1 MVGNHKERFLAQAQ
15 AFGFHRSGHHLK
27 GFTCAYFVCQQ
38 GISSIQPMA
47 AHAVEGPDSV
57 EDNAAPQAEPAPVE
71 GKTAEGEVEGEE
83 EKQEEIRNEE
93 HKDAVDTI
101 GGDDITVDYDHSKD
115 TVTDNED
122 GSATTDSTG
131 TVNRDTSEEKG
142 KTGDSSTDNVQ
153 GSTDDGATTPD
164 DKDAQDK
171 DDKKKIGTA
180 NKSETVS
187 SKTELVP
194 GETTTNPDGS
204 TTTTDATLDT
214 TVTGT
219 GNASAKTDETFT
231 EDVKDSLDDELGGE
245 SEKLNWKTEPD
256 TEIGG
261 YTVTGAVEKD
271 GNKTFT
277 LTKKDEEPLTGPMT
291 GEDIAKLIEA
301 DYKDNGDGTYT
312 LTKEYV
318 DSKGQ
323 THTTTI
329 TVDSSTATKTTKTTL
344 TIKMA
349 SQEHPDE
356 KEEFKEDYQYPSENI
371 TVKDDAGNDHT
382 FNLKDIVEKAGA
394 DKDGTFT
401 YNDTDN
407 NLTYTIIRREDSE
420 KYNALNNE
428 ELKDLLNENAGS
440 VKYTVKDGKLYYITG
455 SGEECLVKD
464 EDNQLLRWSLS
475 FDITI
480 TDHHGKE
487 SDTKVDGYENEKDA
501 QADAAQKAKDEA
513 LKKALAAAISKETGN
528 TFNADDINLANAKD
542 GKFQWTDPSTNKT
555 YTFDYNV
562 DDNTVSSF
570 VATEKDGASSA
581 KKNTEEAT
589 AEVTGSTVIWT
600 KTGLTHVDDSI
611 KTAFGEGFDFKQA
624 PTGATNFDYYTEG
637 TYKGMLKS
645 YIGADGKR
653 YTFTYEAGTAPAAP
667 DGSTISNAEF
677 TKVNW
682 TIEDKTKPVEKEEN
696 VSQDPIPIINKGYTK
711 TAGDDGKYTIK
722 VGEKEYTGLT
732 DNGDGTYS
740 VLNKD
745 GSTTVIS
752 ITPETSLSKDDVKQ
766 ELEGKGYTDITFN
779 EDGTVSYTKDGVKY
793 RGTYDSTVE
802 TVSVKVIERSTSLSA
817 NASSKEEAKKELR
830 KMIEAEIAK
839 LQPDESLLFDGQYTF
854 TTGTTTEYIES
865 IVEKIVGKVN
875 YEAMDKADLKKL
887 LENQKKEADEAGKSY
902 DGKVYTWYRGSD
914 GKYYRADQVEDT
926 KTDWWG
932 THIQVNGKWIDVW
945 DTYESKNKI
954 GHLDLA
960 TDSNLTLKD
969 GTETDAVLMRDN
981 MKFLWNQDAEKL
993 LDGEGTEAKFMNQ
1006 ISYDNE
1012 DNKTGKGHY
1021 EYPRASWGNNNWI
1034 APNSDQYPTES
1045 AYYKL
1050 TGTVAYDSLKQSD
1063 GTTCKFR
1070 SEDEAQWYLDRYM
1083 SNLSTEEKKGLNPQ
1097 IVTMYTDQN
1106 YTEQGKIYKVY
1117 LRTSDLTTYGYM
1129 SKDSNTCV
1137 NSSYGTD
1144 RGRVRWAGGFDLR
1157 IDDLTQI
1164 DEKTITAHGRNVYTC
1179 TGTLSKI
1186 TSKLEEFSKELNLIP
1201 THKTTTSY
1209 EYQVTGGDNGQ
1220 FGSYDQTYTQ
1230 NKTYETAVKGTDS
1243 SSYVTYKT
1251 WQDTT
1256 ATWKDVLNKITGFF
1270 KFNYTSTDDAK
1281 VTEATKKTDVH
1292 TESSVGYH
1300 YSYVES
1306 SEPIIVP
1313 PVTPP
1318 VDPDTPDGPVEDE
1331 TPDEVVTPETPE
1343 LPAVQDAAPD
1353 EVVLPAEPEL
1363 PAVQDATALPQTG
1376 VNWMAALGMAF
1387 SGMLLTIAGAFAS
1400 LKSKPPAEPV
1410 A

>member
-1 MVGNHKERFLAQAQ
+1 MTNKKLKLAAMSV
-15 AFGFHRSGHHLK
+15 AL
-27 GFTCAYFVCQQ
+27 TACVAA
-38 GISSIQPMA
+38 QPMA

-83 EKQEEIRNEE
+83 EKQEEVRNEKAE
-93 HKDAVDTI
+93 DAVDTI
-101 GGDDITVDYDHSKD
+101 GGDDITVDFDHSKD

-589 AEVTGSTVIWT
+589 AKVTGSTVIWT

-1050 TGTVAYDSLKQSD
+1050 TDTVAYDSLKQSD

-1313 PVTPP
+1313 PITPP

-1343 LPAVQDAAPD
+1343 LPPVQDATPDDAAP
-1353 EVVLPAEPEL
+1353 ETPVLPSDAVL
-1363 PAVQDATALPQTG
+1363 PAVQDALPQTG

-1387 SGMLLTIAGAFAS
+1387 SGMLLMVVGAFTS
-1400 LKSKPPAEPV
+1400 LKYKEKH
-1410 A
+1410 

>member
-1 MVGNHKERFLAQAQ
+1 MTNKKLKLAAMSV
-15 AFGFHRSGHHLK
+15 AL
-27 GFTCAYFVCQQ
+27 TACVAA
-38 GISSIQPMA
+38 QPMA

-57 EDNAAPQAEPAPVE
+57 EDNAAPQAEPVAESPTPAPVAEE
-71 GKTAEGEVEGEE
+71 G
-83 EKQEEIRNEE
+83 EKQEEVRNE
-93 HKDAVDTI
+93 KADDAVDTI

-142 KTGDSSTDNVQ
+142 ETGDPSTDNVQ
-153 GSTDDGATTPD
+153 GSTDDGATAPD

-171 DDKKKIGTA
+171 DDKKEIGTA

-219 GNASAKTDETFT
+219 GNASAKTDESFT

-914 GKYYRADQVEDT
+914 RKYYRADQVEDT

-932 THIQVNGKWIDVW
+932 TQIQVNGKWIDVW
-945 DTYESKNKI
+945 GTYESKNKI

-981 MKFLWNQDAEKL
+981 MKFLWNQDAGEL

-1400 LKSKPPAEPV
+1400 LKYKEKH
-1410 A
+1410 

>member
-1 MVGNHKERFLAQAQ
+1 MTNKKLKLAAMSV
-15 AFGFHRSGHHLK
+15 AL
-27 GFTCAYFVCQQ
+27 TACVAA
-38 GISSIQPMA
+38 QPMA

-356 KEEFKEDYQYPSENI
+356 KEEFKEDYQYSSENI
-371 TVKDDAGNDHT
+371 TVKDNTGKDHT

-407 NLTYTIIRREDSE
+407 NLTYTIIRKEGSE

-487 SDTKVDGYENEKDA
+487 SDTKVDGGKTEDQAK
-501 QADAAQKAKDEA
+501 ADAAQKAKDEA

-589 AEVTGSTVIWT
+589 AKVTGSTVIWT

-667 DGSTISNAEF
+667 DGSTIDNANF
-677 TKVNW
+677 TKVSW

-802 TVSVKVIERSTSLSA
+802 TVSVKVIERSTSISA

-887 LENQKKEADEAGKSY
+887 LENQKKEADDAGKSY

-926 KTDWWG
+926 KIDWWG

-981 MKFLWNQDAEKL
+981 MKFLWNQDAEEL
-993 LDGEGTEAKFMNQ
+993 LDDKGTEAKFMHQ
-1006 ISYDNE
+1006 ISHDNE
-1012 DNKTGKGHY
+1012 NNKTGKGHY
-1021 EYPRASWGNNNWI
+1021 EYPRASWGNGSWI

-1144 RGRVRWAGGFDLR
+1144 RGQVRWAGGFDLR

-1343 LPAVQDAAPD
+1343 LPPVQDATPD

-1400 LKSKPPAEPV
+1400 LKYKEKH
-1410 A
+1410 

>member
-1 MVGNHKERFLAQAQ
+1 MTNKKLKLAAMSV
-15 AFGFHRSGHHLK
+15 AL
-27 GFTCAYFVCQQ
+27 TACVAA
-38 GISSIQPMA
+38 QPMA
-47 AHAVEGPDSV
+47 AHAVEGPDPA

-71 GKTAEGEVEGEE
+71 GKTAEGEVEGKEG
-83 EKQEEIRNEE
+83 KQEEIRNEK

-122 GSATTDSTG
+122 GSVTTDSTG
-131 TVNRDTSEEKG
+131 PVNRDTSEEKG
-142 KTGDSSTDNVQ
+142 KTGDPSTDNVQ

-171 DDKKKIGTA
+171 DDKKEIGTA

-219 GNASAKTDETFT
+219 GNASAKTDEPFT

-245 SEKLNWKTEPD
+245 SEKLNWKTKPD

-401 YNDTDN
+401 YNGTDN

-487 SDTKVDGYENEKDA
+487 SDTKVDGGKTEDQAK
-501 QADAAQKAKDEA
+501 ADAAQKAKDKA
-513 LKKALAAAISKETGN
+513 LKKALAAAIKQETGVEVSIDN
-528 TFNADDINLANAKD
+528 INLNDAKN
-542 GKFQWTDPSTNKT
+542 GKFQWTNPSTNKT

-589 AEVTGSTVIWT
+589 AKVTGSTVIWT

-653 YTFTYEAGTAPAAP
+653 YTFNYEAGTAPAAP
-667 DGSTISNAEF
+667 DGSTIDNANF
-677 TKVNW
+677 TKVSW

-752 ITPETSLSKDDVKQ
+752 ITPEASLSKDDVKQ

-932 THIQVNGKWIDVW
+932 THIQVNGKWIDVR

-993 LDGEGTEAKFMNQ
+993 LDGKGTEAKFMDQ

-1097 IVTMYTDQN
+1097 IITMYTDQN
-1106 YTEQGKIYKVY
+1106 YTERGKIYKVY

-1144 RGRVRWAGGFDLR
+1144 GGLVRWAGGFDLR

-1179 TGTLSKI
+1179 TGTISKI
-1186 TSKLEEFSKELNLIP
+1186 TSELEKRSKDLKLIP
-1201 THKTTTSY
+1201 TYKTTTSY
-1209 EYQVTGGDNGQ
+1209 EYETTGGDNGQ
-1220 FGSYDQTYTQ
+1220 FGSYDQTTT
-1230 NKTYETAVKGTDS
+1230 KEHKYENAVKETGS
-1243 SSYVTYKT
+1243 SSYITYKT

-1343 LPAVQDAAPD
+1343 LPPVQDATPDDAAP
-1353 EVVLPAEPEL
+1353 ETPVLPSDAVL
-1363 PAVQDATALPQTG
+1363 PAVQDALPQTG

-1387 SGMLLTIAGAFAS
+1387 SGMLLMVVGAFTS
-1400 LKSKPPAEPV
+1400 LKYKEKH
-1410 A
+1410 

>member
-1 MVGNHKERFLAQAQ
+1 MTNKKLKLAAMSV
-15 AFGFHRSGHHLK
+15 AL
-27 GFTCAYFVCQQ
+27 TACVAA
-38 GISSIQPMA
+38 QPMA

-407 NLTYTIIRREDSE
+407 NLTYTIIRKEDSE

-464 EDNQLLRWSLS
+464 EDNELLRWSLS

-487 SDTKVDGYENEKDA
+487 SDTKVDGGKTEDQAK
-501 QADAAQKAKDEA
+501 ADAAQKAKDEA
-513 LKKALAAAISKETGN
+513 LKKALAAAIKQETGVEVSIDN
-528 TFNADDINLANAKD
+528 INLKDAKN
-542 GKFQWTDPSTNKT
+542 GKFQWTDPSTTKT

-562 DDNTVSSF
+562 DDNTVSSS
-570 VATEKDGASSA
+570 TDTSKDGASSA

-624 PTGATNFDYYTEG
+624 PTGATNPEYYTEG
-637 TYKGMLKS
+637 AYKGMLKS
-645 YIGADGKR
+645 YIGADGRR
-653 YTFTYEAGTAPAAP
+653 YTFNYEAGTAPTAP
-667 DGSTISNAEF
+667 DGSTIDNANF

-711 TAGDDGKYTIK
+711 AAEDNGKYTIK

-752 ITPETSLSKDDVKQ
+752 ITPEASLSKDDVKQ

-932 THIQVNGKWIDVW
+932 THIQVNGKWIDVR

-993 LDGEGTEAKFMNQ
+993 LDGKGTEAKFMDQ

-1343 LPAVQDAAPD
+1343 LPPVQDATPDDAAP
-1353 EVVLPAEPEL
+1353 ETPVLPSDAVL
-1363 PAVQDATALPQTG
+1363 PAVQDALPQTG

-1387 SGMLLTIAGAFAS
+1387 SGMLLMVVGAFTS
-1400 LKSKPPAEPV
+1400 LKYKEKH
-1410 A
+1410 

>member
-1 MVGNHKERFLAQAQ
+1 MTNKKLKLAAMSV
-15 AFGFHRSGHHLK
+15 AL
-27 GFTCAYFVCQQ
+27 TACVAA
-38 GISSIQPMA
+38 QPMA

-83 EKQEEIRNEE
+83 EKQEEVRNEKAE
-93 HKDAVDTI
+93 DAVDTI

-464 EDNQLLRWSLS
+464 EDNELLRWSLS

-487 SDTKVDGYENEKDA
+487 SDTKVDGGKTEDQAK
-501 QADAAQKAKDEA
+501 ADAAQKAKDEA

-624 PTGATNFDYYTEG
+624 PTGATNPEYYTEG

-653 YTFTYEAGTAPAAP
+653 YTFNYEAGTAPTAP
-667 DGSTISNAEF
+667 DGSTIDNANF

-1343 LPAVQDAAPD
+1343 LPPVQDATPDDAAP
-1353 EVVLPAEPEL
+1353 ETPVLPSDVVL
-1363 PAVQDATALPQTG
+1363 PAVQDALPQTG

-1400 LKSKPPAEPV
+1400 LKYKEKH
-1410 A
+1410 

>member
-1 MVGNHKERFLAQAQ
+1 MTNKKLKLAAMSV
-15 AFGFHRSGHHLK
+15 AL
-27 GFTCAYFVCQQ
+27 TACVAA
-38 GISSIQPMA
+38 QPMA

-57 EDNAAPQAEPAPVE
+57 EDNAAPQAEPVAESPTPAPVAEE
-71 GKTAEGEVEGEE
+71 G
-83 EKQEEIRNEE
+83 EKQEEVRNE
-93 HKDAVDTI
+93 KADDAVDTI

-142 KTGDSSTDNVQ
+142 ETGDPSTDNVQ
-153 GSTDDGATTPD
+153 GSTDDGATAPD

-171 DDKKKIGTA
+171 DDKKEIGTA

-219 GNASAKTDETFT
+219 GNASAKTDESFT

-887 LENQKKEADEAGKSY
+887 LENQKKEADDAGKSY

-926 KTDWWG
+926 KIDWWG
-932 THIQVNGKWIDVW
+932 TYIQVNGKWIDVW

-981 MKFLWNQDAEKL
+981 MKFLWNQDAEEL
-993 LDGEGTEAKFMNQ
+993 LDDKGTEAKFMHQ
-1006 ISYDNE
+1006 ISHDNE
-1012 DNKTGKGHY
+1012 NNKTGKGHY
-1021 EYPRASWGNNNWI
+1021 EYPRASWGNGSWI

-1050 TGTVAYDSLKQSD
+1050 TGTVAYDSLKLPD
-1063 GTTCKFR
+1063 GTTYFR
-1070 SEDEAQWYLDRYM
+1070 SEYEAQWYLDRYM
-1083 SNLSTEEKKGLNPQ
+1083 SNLSEEKKKGLNPQ
-1097 IVTMYTDQN
+1097 IITMYTDQN
-1106 YTEQGKIYKVY
+1106 YTERGKIYKVY

-1144 RGRVRWAGGFDLR
+1144 GGLVRWAGGFDLR

-1179 TGTLSKI
+1179 TGTISKI
-1186 TSKLEEFSKELNLIP
+1186 TSELEKCSKDLKLIP
-1201 THKTTTSY
+1201 TYKTTTSY
-1209 EYQVTGGDNGQ
+1209 EYETTGGDNGQ

-1230 NKTYETAVKGTDS
+1230 NKTYETAVKRTGS

-1270 KFNYTSTDDAK
+1270 KFNYTSTDDAE

-1292 TESSVGYH
+1292 TESSVVYH

-1343 LPAVQDAAPD
+1343 LPPVQDATPDDAAP
-1353 EVVLPAEPEL
+1353 ETPVLPSDAVL
-1363 PAVQDATALPQTG
+1363 PAVQDALPQTG

-1387 SGMLLTIAGAFAS
+1387 SGMLLTIAGAFTS
-1400 LKSKPPAEPV
+1400 LKYKEKH
-1410 A
+1410 

>member
-1 MVGNHKERFLAQAQ
+1 MTNKKLKLAAMSV
-15 AFGFHRSGHHLK
+15 AL
-27 GFTCAYFVCQQ
+27 TACVAA
-38 GISSIQPMA
+38 QPMA

-219 GNASAKTDETFT
+219 GNASAKTDEPFT

-356 KEEFKEDYQYPSENI
+356 KEEFKEDYQYSSENI

-487 SDTKVDGYENEKDA
+487 SDTKVDSGKTEDQAK
-501 QADAAQKAKDEA
+501 ADAAQKAKDEA

-981 MKFLWNQDAEKL
+981 MKFLWNQDAEEL

-1343 LPAVQDAAPD
+1343 LPPVQDATPDDAAP
-1353 EVVLPAEPEL
+1353 ETPVLPSDAVL
-1363 PAVQDATALPQTG
+1363 PAVQDALPQTG

-1387 SGMLLTIAGAFAS
+1387 SGMLLMVVGAFTS
-1400 LKSKPPAEPV
+1400 LKYKEKH
-1410 A
+1410 

>member
-1 MVGNHKERFLAQAQ
+1 MTNKKLKLAAMSV
-15 AFGFHRSGHHLK
+15 AL
-27 GFTCAYFVCQQ
+27 TACVAA
-38 GISSIQPMA
+38 QPMA

-122 GSATTDSTG
+122 GSVTTDSTG
-131 TVNRDTSEEKG
+131 PVNRDTSEEKG
-142 KTGDSSTDNVQ
+142 KTGDPSTDNVQ

-171 DDKKKIGTA
+171 DDKKEIGTA

-993 LDGEGTEAKFMNQ
+993 LDGKGTEAKFMNQ

-1021 EYPRASWGNNNWI
+1021 EYPRASWGSGSWI

-1050 TGTVAYDSLKQSD
+1050 TGTVAYDSLKLPD
-1063 GTTCKFR
+1063 GTTYFR
-1070 SEDEAQWYLDRYM
+1070 SEDEAQWYRDLYM
-1083 SNLSTEEKKGLNPQ
+1083 SSLSTEEKKGLNPQ
-1097 IVTMYTDQN
+1097 IITMYTDQN
-1106 YTEQGKIYKVY
+1106 YTERGKIYKVY

-1144 RGRVRWAGGFDLR
+1144 GGRVRWAGGFDLR

-1179 TGTLSKI
+1179 TGTISKI
-1186 TSKLEEFSKELNLIP
+1186 TSELEKCSKDLKLIP
-1201 THKTTTSY
+1201 TYKTTTSY
-1209 EYQVTGGDNGQ
+1209 EYETTGGDNGQ

-1230 NKTYETAVKGTDS
+1230 NKTYETAVKRTGS
-1243 SSYVTYKT
+1243 FSYVTYKT

-1343 LPAVQDAAPD
+1343 LPPVQDATPDDAAP
-1353 EVVLPAEPEL
+1353 ETPVLPSDAVL
-1363 PAVQDATALPQTG
+1363 PAVQDALPQTG

-1400 LKSKPPAEPV
+1400 LKYKEKH
-1410 A
+1410 

>member
-1 MVGNHKERFLAQAQ
+1 MTNKKLKLAAMSV
-15 AFGFHRSGHHLK
+15 AL
-27 GFTCAYFVCQQ
+27 TACVAA
-38 GISSIQPMA
+38 QPMA

-83 EKQEEIRNEE
+83 EKQEEVRNEKAE
-93 HKDAVDTI
+93 DAVDTI

-142 KTGDSSTDNVQ
+142 ETGDPSTDNVQ

-171 DDKKKIGTA
+171 DDKKEIGTA

-487 SDTKVDGYENEKDA
+487 SDTKVDGGKTEDQAK
-501 QADAAQKAKDEA
+501 ADAAQKAKDEA

-528 TFNADDINLANAKD
+528 TFNADDIDLANAKD

-887 LENQKKEADEAGKSY
+887 LENQKKEADDAGKSY

-1343 LPAVQDAAPD
+1343 LPPVQDATPDDAAP
-1353 EVVLPAEPEL
+1353 ETPVLPSDAVL
-1363 PAVQDATALPQTG
+1363 PAVQDALPQTG

-1387 SGMLLTIAGAFAS
+1387 SGMLLMVVGAFTS
-1400 LKSKPPAEPV
+1400 LKYKEKH
-1410 A
+1410 

>member
-1 MVGNHKERFLAQAQ
+1 MTNKNLKLAAMSV
-15 AFGFHRSGHHLK
+15 AL
-27 GFTCAYFVCQQ
+27 TACVAA
-38 GISSIQPMA
+38 QPMA

-142 KTGDSSTDNVQ
+142 ETGDPSTDNVQ

-171 DDKKKIGTA
+171 DDKKEIGTA

-914 GKYYRADQVEDT
+914 RKYYRADQVEDT

-932 THIQVNGKWIDVW
+932 TQIQVNGKWIDVW
-945 DTYESKNKI
+945 GTYESKNKI

-981 MKFLWNQDAEKL
+981 MKFLWNQDAGEL

-1230 NKTYETAVKGTDS
+1230 NKTYETAVKGTES

-1400 LKSKPPAEPV
+1400 LKYKEKH
-1410 A
+1410 

>member
-1 MVGNHKERFLAQAQ
+1 MTNKKLKLAAMSV
-15 AFGFHRSGHHLK
+15 AL
-27 GFTCAYFVCQQ
+27 TACVAA
-38 GISSIQPMA
+38 QPMA

-487 SDTKVDGYENEKDA
+487 SDTKVDGGKTEDQAK
-501 QADAAQKAKDEA
+501 ADAAQKAKDEA

-589 AEVTGSTVIWT
+589 AKVTGSTVIWT

-667 DGSTISNAEF
+667 DGSTIDNANF
-677 TKVNW
+677 TKVSW

-926 KTDWWG
+926 KIDRWG
-932 THIQVNGKWIDVW
+932 TQIQVNGKWIDVRG
-945 DTYESKNKI
+945 TYESKNKI

-993 LDGEGTEAKFMNQ
+993 LDGKGTEAKFMNQ

-1021 EYPRASWGNNNWI
+1021 EYPRASWGSGSWI

-1070 SEDEAQWYLDRYM
+1070 SEDEAQWYLDCYM
-1083 SNLSTEEKKGLNPQ
+1083 SSLSTEEKKGLNPQ
-1097 IVTMYTDQN
+1097 IITMYTDQN
-1106 YTEQGKIYKVY
+1106 YTERGKIYKVY

-1144 RGRVRWAGGFDLR
+1144 GGRVRWAGGFDLR

-1179 TGTLSKI
+1179 TGTISKI
-1186 TSKLEEFSKELNLIP
+1186 TSELEKCSKDLKLIP
-1201 THKTTTSY
+1201 TYKTTTSY
-1209 EYQVTGGDNGQ
+1209 EYETTGGDNGQ

-1230 NKTYETAVKGTDS
+1230 NKTYETAVKRTGS
-1243 SSYVTYKT
+1243 FSYVTYKT

-1376 VNWMAALGMAF
+1376 VNWMAALGMAL
-1387 SGMLLTIAGAFAS
+1387 SGMVLTIAGAFAS
-1400 LKSKPPAEPV
+1400 LKYKEKH
-1410 A
+1410 

>member
-1 MVGNHKERFLAQAQ
+1 MTNKKLKLAAMSV
-15 AFGFHRSGHHLK
+15 AL
-27 GFTCAYFVCQQ
+27 TACVAA
-38 GISSIQPMA
+38 QPMA

-711 TAGDDGKYTIK
+711 TSGDDGKYTIK

-1070 SEDEAQWYLDRYM
+1070 SEDEAQWYLDCYM

-1343 LPAVQDAAPD
+1343 LPPVQDATPDDAAP
-1353 EVVLPAEPEL
+1353 ETPVLPSDAVL
-1363 PAVQDATALPQTG
+1363 PAVQDALPQTG

-1387 SGMLLTIAGAFAS
+1387 SGMLLMVVGAFTS
-1400 LKSKPPAEPV
+1400 LKYKEKH
-1410 A
+1410 

>member
-1 MVGNHKERFLAQAQ
+1 MTNKKLKLAAMSV
-15 AFGFHRSGHHLK
+15 AL
-27 GFTCAYFVCQQ
+27 TACVAA
-38 GISSIQPMA
+38 QPMA

-83 EKQEEIRNEE
+83 EKQEEVRNEKAE
-93 HKDAVDTI
+93 DAVDTI

-589 AEVTGSTVIWT
+589 AKVTGSTVIWT

-1050 TGTVAYDSLKQSD
+1050 TDTVAYDSLKQSD

-1313 PVTPP
+1313 PITPP

-1343 LPAVQDAAPD
+1343 LPPVQDATPDDAAP
-1353 EVVLPAEPEL
+1353 ETPVLPSDAVL
-1363 PAVQDATALPQTG
+1363 PAVQDALPQTG

-1387 SGMLLTIAGAFAS
+1387 SGMLLMVVGAFTS
-1400 LKSKPPAEPV
+1400 LKYKEKH
-1410 A
+1410 

>member
-1 MVGNHKERFLAQAQ
+1 MTNKKLKLAAMSV
-15 AFGFHRSGHHLK
+15 AL
-27 GFTCAYFVCQQ
+27 TACVAA
-38 GISSIQPMA
+38 QPMA

-142 KTGDSSTDNVQ
+142 ETGDPSTDNVQ

-171 DDKKKIGTA
+171 DDKKEIGTA

-487 SDTKVDGYENEKDA
+487 SDTKVDGGKTEDQAK
-501 QADAAQKAKDEA
+501 ADAAQKAKDKA
-513 LKKALAAAISKETGN
+513 LKKALAAAIKQETGVEVSIDN
-528 TFNADDINLANAKD
+528 INLNDAKN

-589 AEVTGSTVIWT
+589 AKVTGSTVIWT

-653 YTFTYEAGTAPAAP
+653 YTFNYEAGTAPAAP
-667 DGSTISNAEF
+667 DGSTIDNANF
-677 TKVNW
+677 TKVSW

-752 ITPETSLSKDDVKQ
+752 ITPEASLSKDDVKQ

-887 LENQKKEADEAGKSY
+887 LENQKKEADDAGKSY

-926 KTDWWG
+926 KIDWWG

-981 MKFLWNQDAEKL
+981 MKFLWNQDAEEL
-993 LDGEGTEAKFMNQ
+993 LDDKGTEAKFMHQ
-1006 ISYDNE
+1006 ISHDNE
-1012 DNKTGKGHY
+1012 NNKTGKGHY
-1021 EYPRASWGNNNWI
+1021 EYPRASWGNGSWI

-1050 TGTVAYDSLKQSD
+1050 TGTVAYDSLKLPD
-1063 GTTCKFR
+1063 GTTYFR
-1070 SEDEAQWYLDRYM
+1070 SEYEAQWYLDRYM
-1083 SNLSTEEKKGLNPQ
+1083 SNLSEEKKKGLNPQ
-1097 IVTMYTDQN
+1097 IITMYTDQN
-1106 YTEQGKIYKVY
+1106 YTERGKIYKVY

-1144 RGRVRWAGGFDLR
+1144 GGLVRWAGGFDLR

-1179 TGTLSKI
+1179 TGTISKI
-1186 TSKLEEFSKELNLIP
+1186 TSELEKCSKDLKLIP
-1201 THKTTTSY
+1201 TYKTTTSY
-1209 EYQVTGGDNGQ
+1209 EYETTGGDNGQ

-1230 NKTYETAVKGTDS
+1230 NKTYETAVKRTGS

-1270 KFNYTSTDDAK
+1270 KFNYTSTDDAE

-1292 TESSVGYH
+1292 TESSVVYH

-1343 LPAVQDAAPD
+1343 LPPVQDATPD

-1400 LKSKPPAEPV
+1400 LKYKEKH
-1410 A
+1410 

>member
-1 MVGNHKERFLAQAQ
+1 MTNKKLKLAAMSV
-15 AFGFHRSGHHLK
+15 AL
-27 GFTCAYFVCQQ
+27 TACVAA
-38 GISSIQPMA
+38 QPMA

-528 TFNADDINLANAKD
+528 TFNADDINLANARD

-914 GKYYRADQVEDT
+914 RKYYRADQVEDT

-932 THIQVNGKWIDVW
+932 TQIQVNGKWIDVW
-945 DTYESKNKI
+945 GTYESKNKI

-981 MKFLWNQDAEKL
+981 MKFLWNQDAGEL

-1318 VDPDTPDGPVEDE
+1318 ETPVEDE

-1343 LPAVQDAAPD
+1343 LPPVQDATPDDAAP
-1353 EVVLPAEPEL
+1353 ETPVLPSDAVL
-1363 PAVQDATALPQTG
+1363 PAVQDALPQTG

-1400 LKSKPPAEPV
+1400 LKYKEKH
-1410 A
+1410 

>member
-1 MVGNHKERFLAQAQ
+1 MTNKKLKLAAMSV
-15 AFGFHRSGHHLK
+15 AL
-27 GFTCAYFVCQQ
+27 TACVAA
-38 GISSIQPMA
+38 QPMA

-57 EDNAAPQAEPAPVE
+57 EDNAAPQAEPVAESPTPAPVAE
-71 GKTAEGEVEGEE
+71 EGEKPEE
-83 EKQEEIRNEE
+83 VRNEKAE
-93 HKDAVDTI
+93 DAVDTI

-142 KTGDSSTDNVQ
+142 ETGDPSTDNVQ

-219 GNASAKTDETFT
+219 GNASAKTDEPFT
-231 EDVKDSLDDELGGE
+231 EDVKNSLNDELGGE

-464 EDNQLLRWSLS
+464 EDNELLRWSLS

-487 SDTKVDGYENEKDA
+487 SDTKVDGGKTEDQAK
-501 QADAAQKAKDEA
+501 ADAAQKAKDEA

-528 TFNADDINLANAKD
+528 TFNAADINLANAKD

-589 AEVTGSTVIWT
+589 AKVTGSTVIWT

-624 PTGATNFDYYTEG
+624 PTGATNPEYYTEG

-653 YTFTYEAGTAPAAP
+653 YTFNYEAGTAPTAP
-667 DGSTISNAEF
+667 DGSTIDNANF

-1343 LPAVQDAAPD
+1343 LPPVQDATPDDAAP
-1353 EVVLPAEPEL
+1353 ETPVLPSDAVL
-1363 PAVQDATALPQTG
+1363 PAVQDALPQTG

-1387 SGMLLTIAGAFAS
+1387 SGMLLMVVGAFTS
-1400 LKSKPPAEPV
+1400 LKYKEKH
-1410 A
+1410 

>member
-1 MVGNHKERFLAQAQ
+1 MTNKKLKLAAMSV
-15 AFGFHRSGHHLK
+15 AL
-27 GFTCAYFVCQQ
+27 TACVAA
-38 GISSIQPMA
+38 QPMA

-1376 VNWMAALGMAF
+1376 VNWMAALGMAL
-1387 SGMLLTIAGAFAS
+1387 SGMVLTIAGAFAS
-1400 LKSKPPAEPV
+1400 LKYKEKH
-1410 A
+1410 

>member
-1 MVGNHKERFLAQAQ
+1 MTNKKLKLAAMSV
-15 AFGFHRSGHHLK
+15 AL
-27 GFTCAYFVCQQ
+27 TACVAA
-38 GISSIQPMA
+38 QPMA

-83 EKQEEIRNEE
+83 EKQEEVRNEKAE
-93 HKDAVDTI
+93 DAVDTI

-142 KTGDSSTDNVQ
+142 ETGDPSTDNVQ

-171 DDKKKIGTA
+171 DDKKEIGTA

-487 SDTKVDGYENEKDA
+487 SDTKVDGGKTEDQAK
-501 QADAAQKAKDEA
+501 ADAAQKAKDEA

-528 TFNADDINLANAKD
+528 TFNADDIDLANAKD

-932 THIQVNGKWIDVW
+932 TQIQVNGKWIDVW

-1281 VTEATKKTDVH
+1281 VTEATKNTDVH

-1343 LPAVQDAAPD
+1343 LPPVQDATPDDAAP
-1353 EVVLPAEPEL
+1353 ETPVLPSDAVL
-1363 PAVQDATALPQTG
+1363 PAVQDALPQTG

-1400 LKSKPPAEPV
+1400 LKYKEKH
-1410 A
+1410 

>member
-1 MVGNHKERFLAQAQ
+1 MTNKKLKLAAMSV
-15 AFGFHRSGHHLK
+15 AL
-27 GFTCAYFVCQQ
+27 TACVAA
-38 GISSIQPMA
+38 QPMA

-115 TVTDNED
+115 TVTDHED

-142 KTGDSSTDNVQ
+142 ETGDSSTDNVQ

-932 THIQVNGKWIDVW
+932 THIQVNGKWIDVR

-993 LDGEGTEAKFMNQ
+993 LDGKGTEAKFMDQ

-1343 LPAVQDAAPD
+1343 LPLVQDATPD

-1387 SGMLLTIAGAFAS
+1387 SGMLLMVVGAFTS
-1400 LKSKPPAEPV
+1400 LKYKEKH
-1410 A
+1410 

>member
-1 MVGNHKERFLAQAQ
+1 MTNKKLKLAAMSV
-15 AFGFHRSGHHLK
+15 AL
-27 GFTCAYFVCQQ
+27 TACVAA
-38 GISSIQPMA
+38 QPMA
-47 AHAVEGPDSV
+47 AHAVEGPDPA
-57 EDNAAPQAEPAPVE
+57 EDNAAPQAEPVAESSTPAPVAEE
-71 GKTAEGEVEGEE
+71 G
-83 EKQEEIRNEE
+83 EKQEEVRNEKAE
-93 HKDAVDTI
+93 DAVDTI

-142 KTGDSSTDNVQ
+142 ETGDPSTDNVQ

-164 DKDAQDK
+164 DKDAQNK
-171 DDKKKIGTA
+171 DDKKEIGTA

-914 GKYYRADQVEDT
+914 RKYYRADQVEDT

-932 THIQVNGKWIDVW
+932 TQIQVNGKWIDVW
-945 DTYESKNKI
+945 GTYESKNKI

-981 MKFLWNQDAEKL
+981 MKFLWNQDAGEL

-1400 LKSKPPAEPV
+1400 LKYKEKH
-1410 A
+1410 

>member
-1 MVGNHKERFLAQAQ
+1 MTNKKLKLAAMSV
-15 AFGFHRSGHHLK
+15 AL
-27 GFTCAYFVCQQ
+27 TACVAA
-38 GISSIQPMA
+38 QPMA

-142 KTGDSSTDNVQ
+142 ETGDPSTDNVQ

-164 DKDAQDK
+164 DKDAQNK
-171 DDKKKIGTA
+171 DDKKEIGTA

-914 GKYYRADQVEDT
+914 RKYYRADQVEDT

-932 THIQVNGKWIDVW
+932 TQIQVNGKWIDVW
-945 DTYESKNKI
+945 GTYESKNKI

-981 MKFLWNQDAEKL
+981 MKFLWNQDAGEL

-1313 PVTPP
+1313 PVT
-1318 VDPDTPDGPVEDE
+1318 VEDE

-1343 LPAVQDAAPD
+1343 LPPVQDATPDDAAP
-1353 EVVLPAEPEL
+1353 ETPVLPSDAVL
-1363 PAVQDATALPQTG
+1363 PAVQDALPQTG

-1400 LKSKPPAEPV
+1400 LKYKEKH
-1410 A
+1410 

>member
-1 MVGNHKERFLAQAQ
+1 MTNKKLKLAAMSV
-15 AFGFHRSGHHLK
+15 AL
-27 GFTCAYFVCQQ
+27 TACVAA
-38 GISSIQPMA
+38 QPMA

>member
-1 MVGNHKERFLAQAQ
+1 MTNKNLKLAAMSV
-15 AFGFHRSGHHLK
+15 AL
-27 GFTCAYFVCQQ
+27 TACVAA
-38 GISSIQPMA
+38 QPMA

-407 NLTYTIIRREDSE
+407 NLTYTIIRKEDSE

-487 SDTKVDGYENEKDA
+487 SDTKVDGGKTEDQAK
-501 QADAAQKAKDEA
+501 ADAAQKAKDEA
-513 LKKALAAAISKETGN
+513 LKKALAAAIKQETGVEVSIDN
-528 TFNADDINLANAKD
+528 INLKDAKN

-1343 LPAVQDAAPD
+1343 LPPVQDATPNDAAP
-1353 EVVLPAEPEL
+1353 ETPVLPSDVVL
-1363 PAVQDATALPQTG
+1363 PAVQDALPQTG
-1376 VNWMAALGMAF
+1376 VNWFTALGMAF

-1400 LKSKPPAEPV
+1400 LKYKEKH
-1410 A
+1410 

>member
-1 MVGNHKERFLAQAQ
+1 MTNKKLKLAAMSV
-15 AFGFHRSGHHLK
+15 AL
-27 GFTCAYFVCQQ
+27 TACVAA
-38 GISSIQPMA
+38 QPMA

-142 KTGDSSTDNVQ
+142 ETGDPSTDNVQ

-171 DDKKKIGTA
+171 DDKKEIGTA

-802 TVSVKVIERSTSLSA
+802 TVSVKVIERSTSISA

-887 LENQKKEADEAGKSY
+887 LENQKKEADDAGKSY

-926 KTDWWG
+926 KIDWWG

-1070 SEDEAQWYLDRYM
+1070 SEDEAQWYLDCYM

-1343 LPAVQDAAPD
+1343 LPPVQDATPDDAAP
-1353 EVVLPAEPEL
+1353 ETPVLPSDAVL
-1363 PAVQDATALPQTG
+1363 PAVQDALPQTG

-1387 SGMLLTIAGAFAS
+1387 SGMLLMVVGAFTS
-1400 LKSKPPAEPV
+1400 LKYKEKH
-1410 A
+1410 

>member
-1 MVGNHKERFLAQAQ
+1 MTNKKLKLAAMSV
-15 AFGFHRSGHHLK
+15 AL
-27 GFTCAYFVCQQ
+27 TACVAA
-38 GISSIQPMA
+38 QPMA

-142 KTGDSSTDNVQ
+142 ETGDPSTDNVQ

-171 DDKKKIGTA
+171 DDKKEIGTA

-570 VATEKDGASSA
+570 VATEKNGASSA

-914 GKYYRADQVEDT
+914 RKYYRADQVEDT

-932 THIQVNGKWIDVW
+932 TQIQVNGKWIDVW
-945 DTYESKNKI
+945 GTYESKNKI

-981 MKFLWNQDAEKL
+981 MKFLWNQDAGEL

-1400 LKSKPPAEPV
+1400 LKYKEKH
-1410 A
+1410 

>member
-1 MVGNHKERFLAQAQ
+1 MTNKKLKLAAMSV
-15 AFGFHRSGHHLK
+15 AL
-27 GFTCAYFVCQQ
+27 TACVAA
-38 GISSIQPMA
+38 QPMA

-142 KTGDSSTDNVQ
+142 ETGDPSTDNVQ

-164 DKDAQDK
+164 DKDAQNK
-171 DDKKKIGTA
+171 DDKKEIGTA

-926 KTDWWG
+926 KIDWWG
-932 THIQVNGKWIDVW
+932 THIQVNGKWIDVR

-993 LDGEGTEAKFMNQ
+993 LDGEGTEAKFMDQ

-1034 APNSDQYPTES
+1034 APGSDQYPTES

-1050 TGTVAYDSLKQSD
+1050 TGTVAYDSLKRPD
-1063 GTTCKFR
+1063 GTTYFR
-1070 SEDEAQWYLDRYM
+1070 FEDEAQRYLDLYM

-1106 YTEQGKIYKVY
+1106 YTERGKIYKVY

-1179 TGTLSKI
+1179 TGTISKI
-1186 TSKLEEFSKELNLIP
+1186 TSELEKRSKDLKLIP
-1201 THKTTTSY
+1201 TYKTTTSY
-1209 EYQVTGGDNGQ
+1209 EYETTGGDNGQ
-1220 FGSYDQTYTQ
+1220 FGSYDQTTT
-1230 NKTYETAVKGTDS
+1230 KEHKYENAVKETGS
-1243 SSYVTYKT
+1243 SSYITYKT
-1251 WQDTT
+1251 WENTK
-1256 ATWKDVLNKITGFF
+1256 ATWHTVLNKITGLF

-1292 TESSVGYH
+1292 TESSVDYH

-1343 LPAVQDAAPD
+1343 LPPVQDATPDDAAP
-1353 EVVLPAEPEL
+1353 ETPVLPSDAVL
-1363 PAVQDATALPQTG
+1363 PAVQDALPQTG

-1400 LKSKPPAEPV
+1400 LKYKEKH
-1410 A
+1410 

>member
-1 MVGNHKERFLAQAQ
+1 MTNKKLKLAAMSV
-15 AFGFHRSGHHLK
+15 AL
-27 GFTCAYFVCQQ
+27 TACVAA
-38 GISSIQPMA
+38 QPMA

-71 GKTAEGEVEGEE
+71 GKTAEGEVEGKEG
-83 EKQEEIRNEE
+83 KQEEIRNEK

-122 GSATTDSTG
+122 GSVTTDSTG
-131 TVNRDTSEEKG
+131 PVNRDTSEEKG
-142 KTGDSSTDNVQ
+142 KTGDPSTDNVQ

-171 DDKKKIGTA
+171 DDKKEIGTA

-219 GNASAKTDETFT
+219 GNASAKTDEPFT

-245 SEKLNWKTEPD
+245 SEKLNWKTKPD

-487 SDTKVDGYENEKDA
+487 SDTKVDGGKTEDQAK
-501 QADAAQKAKDEA
+501 ADAAQKAKDKA
-513 LKKALAAAISKETGN
+513 LKKALAAAIKQETGVEVSIDN
-528 TFNADDINLANAKD
+528 INLNDAKN
-542 GKFQWTDPSTNKT
+542 GKFQWTNPSTNKT

-589 AEVTGSTVIWT
+589 AKVTGSTVIWT

-653 YTFTYEAGTAPAAP
+653 YTFNYEAGTAPAAP
-667 DGSTISNAEF
+667 DGSTIDNANF
-677 TKVNW
+677 TKVSW

-752 ITPETSLSKDDVKQ
+752 ITPEASLSKDDVKQ

-932 THIQVNGKWIDVW
+932 THIQVNGKWIDVR

-993 LDGEGTEAKFMNQ
+993 LDGKGTEAKFMDQ

-1343 LPAVQDAAPD
+1343 LPPVQDATPDDAAP
-1353 EVVLPAEPEL
+1353 ETPVLPSDAVL
-1363 PAVQDATALPQTG
+1363 PAVQDALPQTG

-1387 SGMLLTIAGAFAS
+1387 SGMLLMVVGAFTS
-1400 LKSKPPAEPV
+1400 LKYKEKH
-1410 A
+1410 

>member
-1 MVGNHKERFLAQAQ
+1 MTNKKLKLAAMSV
-15 AFGFHRSGHHLK
+15 AL
-27 GFTCAYFVCQQ
+27 TACVAA
-38 GISSIQPMA
+38 QPMA

-57 EDNAAPQAEPAPVE
+57 EDNAAPQAEPVVESPTPAPVAEE
-71 GKTAEGEVEGEE
+71 G
-83 EKQEEIRNEE
+83 EKQEEVRNEKAE
-93 HKDAVDTI
+93 DAVDTI

-142 KTGDSSTDNVQ
+142 ETGDPSTDNVQ

-219 GNASAKTDETFT
+219 GNASAKTDEPFT
-231 EDVKDSLDDELGGE
+231 EDVKNSLNDELGGE

-464 EDNQLLRWSLS
+464 EDNELLRWSLS

-487 SDTKVDGYENEKDA
+487 SDIKVDGGKTEDQAK
-501 QADAAQKAKDEA
+501 ADAAQKAKDEA

-528 TFNADDINLANAKD
+528 TFNAADINLANAKD

-589 AEVTGSTVIWT
+589 AKVTGSTVIWT

-624 PTGATNFDYYTEG
+624 PTGATNPEYYTEG

-653 YTFTYEAGTAPAAP
+653 YTFNYEAGTAPTAP
-667 DGSTISNAEF
+667 DGSTIDNANF

-914 GKYYRADQVEDT
+914 RKYYRADQVEDT
-926 KTDWWG
+926 KTDWRG
-932 THIQVNGKWIDVW
+932 TQIQVNGKWIDVW
-945 DTYESKNKI
+945 GTYESKNKI

-993 LDGEGTEAKFMNQ
+993 LDGEGTEAKFMDQ

-1021 EYPRASWGNNNWI
+1021 EYPRTSWGNNNWI

-1343 LPAVQDAAPD
+1343 LPPVQDATPDDAAP
-1353 EVVLPAEPEL
+1353 ETPVLPSDAVL
-1363 PAVQDATALPQTG
+1363 PAVQDALPQTG

-1400 LKSKPPAEPV
+1400 LKYKEKH
-1410 A
+1410 

>member
-1 MVGNHKERFLAQAQ
+1 MSVALTACVA
-15 AFGFHRSGHHLK
+15 A
-27 GFTCAYFVCQQ
+27 
-38 GISSIQPMA
+38 QPMA

-83 EKQEEIRNEE
+83 EKQEEVRNEKAE
-93 HKDAVDTI
+93 DAVDTI

-464 EDNQLLRWSLS
+464 EDNELLRWSLS

-487 SDTKVDGYENEKDA
+487 SDTKVDGGKTEDQAK
-501 QADAAQKAKDEA
+501 ADAAQKAKDEA

-624 PTGATNFDYYTEG
+624 PTGATNPEYYTEG

-653 YTFTYEAGTAPAAP
+653 YTFNYEAGTAPTAP
-667 DGSTISNAEF
+667 DGSTIDNANF

-887 LENQKKEADEAGKSY
+887 LENQKKEADEAGKFY

-1343 LPAVQDAAPD
+1343 LPPVQDATPDDAAP
-1353 EVVLPAEPEL
+1353 ETPVLPSDAVL
-1363 PAVQDATALPQTG
+1363 PAVQDALPQTG

-1387 SGMLLTIAGAFAS
+1387 SGMLLMVVGAFTS
-1400 LKSKPPAEPV
+1400 LKYKEKH
-1410 A
+1410 

>member
-1 MVGNHKERFLAQAQ
+1 MTNKKLKLAAMSV
-15 AFGFHRSGHHLK
+15 AL
-27 GFTCAYFVCQQ
+27 TACVAA
-38 GISSIQPMA
+38 QPMA

-142 KTGDSSTDNVQ
+142 ETGDPSTDNVQ

-171 DDKKKIGTA
+171 DDKKEIGTA

-914 GKYYRADQVEDT
+914 RKYYRADQVEDT

-932 THIQVNGKWIDVW
+932 TQIQVNGKWIDVW
-945 DTYESKNKI
+945 GTYESKNKI

-981 MKFLWNQDAEKL
+981 MKFLWNQDAGEL

-1343 LPAVQDAAPD
+1343 LPPVQDATPDDAAP
-1353 EVVLPAEPEL
+1353 ETPVL
-1363 PAVQDATALPQTG
+1363 PAVQDALPQTG

-1400 LKSKPPAEPV
+1400 LKYKEKH
-1410 A
+1410 

>member
-1 MVGNHKERFLAQAQ
+1 MTNKKLKLAAMSV
-15 AFGFHRSGHHLK
+15 AL
-27 GFTCAYFVCQQ
+27 TACVAA
-38 GISSIQPMA
+38 QPMA

-142 KTGDSSTDNVQ
+142 ETGDPSTDNVQ

-171 DDKKKIGTA
+171 DDKKEIGTA

-766 ELEGKGYTDITFN
+766 KLEGKGYTDITFN

-914 GKYYRADQVEDT
+914 RKYYRADQVEDT

-932 THIQVNGKWIDVW
+932 TQIQVNGKWIDVW
-945 DTYESKNKI
+945 GTYKSKNKI

-981 MKFLWNQDAEKL
+981 MKFLWNQDAGEL

-1186 TSKLEEFSKELNLIP
+1186 TSKLEEFSKELNLIL

-1343 LPAVQDAAPD
+1343 LPPVQDATPDQVIAP
-1353 EVVLPAEPEL
+1353 ANPEL
-1363 PAVQDATALPQTG
+1363 PPVQDATALPQTG

-1400 LKSKPPAEPV
+1400 LKYKEKH
-1410 A
+1410 

>member
-1 MVGNHKERFLAQAQ
+1 MTNKKLKLAAMSV
-15 AFGFHRSGHHLK
+15 AL
-27 GFTCAYFVCQQ
+27 TACVAA
-38 GISSIQPMA
+38 QPMA

-83 EKQEEIRNEE
+83 EKQEEVRNEKAE
-93 HKDAVDTI
+93 DAVDTI

-487 SDTKVDGYENEKDA
+487 SDTKVDGYESEKDA

-589 AEVTGSTVIWT
+589 AKVTGSTVIWT

-624 PTGATNFDYYTEG
+624 PTGATNPEYYTEG
-637 TYKGMLKS
+637 AYKGMLKS
-645 YIGADGKR
+645 YIGADGRR
-653 YTFTYEAGTAPAAP
+653 YTFNYEAGTAPAAP

-682 TIEDKTKPVEKEEN
+682 TIEDKTKPVEKEEKIN
-696 VSQDPIPIINKGYTK
+696 QDPIPIINKGYTK

-1343 LPAVQDAAPD
+1343 LPPVQDATPDDAAP
-1353 EVVLPAEPEL
+1353 ETPVLPSDAVL
-1363 PAVQDATALPQTG
+1363 PAVQDALPQTG

-1387 SGMLLTIAGAFAS
+1387 SGMLLMVVGAFTS
-1400 LKSKPPAEPV
+1400 LKYKEKH
-1410 A
+1410 

>member
-1 MVGNHKERFLAQAQ
+1 MSVALTACVA
-15 AFGFHRSGHHLK
+15 A
-27 GFTCAYFVCQQ
+27 
-38 GISSIQPMA
+38 QPMA

-142 KTGDSSTDNVQ
+142 ETGDPSTDNVQ

-164 DKDAQDK
+164 DKDAQNK
-171 DDKKKIGTA
+171 DDKKEIGTA

-752 ITPETSLSKDDVKQ
+752 ITPEASLSKDDVKQ

-830 KMIEAEIAK
+830 KMIQAEIAK
-839 LQPDESLLFDGQYTF
+839 LQPGESLLFDGQYTF
-854 TTGTTTEYIES
+854 TAGTTTEYIES

-914 GKYYRADQVEDT
+914 GKYYRVDQVEDT

-932 THIQVNGKWIDVW
+932 TQIQVNGKWIDVW
-945 DTYESKNKI
+945 GTYESKNKI

-993 LDGEGTEAKFMNQ
+993 LDGEGTEAKFMDQ

-1021 EYPRASWGNNNWI
+1021 EYPRASWSNNNWI
-1034 APNSDQYPTES
+1034 APGSDQYPTES

-1050 TGTVAYDSLKQSD
+1050 TGTVAYDSLKRPD
-1063 GTTCKFR
+1063 GTTYFR
-1070 SEDEAQWYLDRYM
+1070 SEDEAQRYLDLYM

-1144 RGRVRWAGGFDLR
+1144 RDRVRWAGGFDLR

-1179 TGTLSKI
+1179 TGTISKI
-1186 TSKLEEFSKELNLIP
+1186 TSELEKRSKDLKLIP
-1201 THKTTTSY
+1201 TYKTTTSY
-1209 EYQVTGGDNGQ
+1209 EYETTGGDNGQ
-1220 FGSYDQTYTQ
+1220 FGSYDQTTT
-1230 NKTYETAVKGTDS
+1230 KEHKYENAVKETGS
-1243 SSYVTYKT
+1243 SSYITYKT
-1251 WQDTT
+1251 WENTK
-1256 ATWKDVLNKITGFF
+1256 ATWHTVLNKITGLF

-1292 TESSVGYH
+1292 TESSVVYH

-1343 LPAVQDAAPD
+1343 LPPVQDATPDDAAPETPVMPSD
-1353 EVVLPAEPEL
+1353 AVL
-1363 PAVQDATALPQTG
+1363 PAVQDALPQTG
-1376 VNWMAALGMAF
+1376 VNWFTALGMAF

-1400 LKSKPPAEPV
+1400 LKYKEKH
-1410 A
+1410 

>member
-1 MVGNHKERFLAQAQ
+1 MTNKKLKLAAMSV
-15 AFGFHRSGHHLK
+15 AL
-27 GFTCAYFVCQQ
+27 TACVAA
-38 GISSIQPMA
+38 QPMA

-83 EKQEEIRNEE
+83 KKQEEVRNEKAE
-93 HKDAVDTI
+93 DAVDTI

-142 KTGDSSTDNVQ
+142 ETGDPSTDNVQ

-407 NLTYTIIRREDSE
+407 NLTYTIIRKEDSE

-487 SDTKVDGYENEKDA
+487 SDTKVDGGKTEDQAK
-501 QADAAQKAKDEA
+501 ADAAQKAKDEA
-513 LKKALAAAISKETGN
+513 LKKALAAAIKQETGVEVSIDN
-528 TFNADDINLANAKD
+528 INLKDAKN
-542 GKFQWTDPSTNKT
+542 GKFQWTDPSTTKT

-562 DDNTVSSF
+562 DDNTVSSS
-570 VATEKDGASSA
+570 TDTSKDGASSA

-624 PTGATNFDYYTEG
+624 PTGATNPEYYTEG
-637 TYKGMLKS
+637 AYKDMLKS
-645 YIGADGKR
+645 YIGADGRR
-653 YTFTYEAGTAPAAP
+653 YTFNYEAGTAPAAP

-682 TIEDKTKPVEKEEN
+682 TIENKTKPVEKEEKIN
-696 VSQDPIPIINKGYTK
+696 QDPIPIINKGYTK

-752 ITPETSLSKDDVKQ
+752 ITPETSLSKDDVQQ

-802 TVSVKVIERSTSLSA
+802 TVSVKVIERSTSISA

-839 LQPDESLLFDGQYTF
+839 LQPDESLLFDGQ
-854 TTGTTTEYIES
+854 
-865 IVEKIVGKVN
+865 
-875 YEAMDKADLKKL
+875 
-887 LENQKKEADEAGKSY
+887 
-902 DGKVYTWYRGSD
+902 
-914 GKYYRADQVEDT
+914 
-926 KTDWWG
+926 
-932 THIQVNGKWIDVW
+932 
-945 DTYESKNKI
+945 
-954 GHLDLA
+954 
-960 TDSNLTLKD
+960 
-969 GTETDAVLMRDN
+969 
-981 MKFLWNQDAEKL
+981 
-993 LDGEGTEAKFMNQ
+993 
-1006 ISYDNE
+1006 
-1012 DNKTGKGHY
+1012 
-1021 EYPRASWGNNNWI
+1021 
-1034 APNSDQYPTES
+1034 
-1045 AYYKL
+1045 
-1050 TGTVAYDSLKQSD
+1050 
-1063 GTTCKFR
+1063 
-1070 SEDEAQWYLDRYM
+1070 
-1083 SNLSTEEKKGLNPQ
+1083 
-1097 IVTMYTDQN
+1097 
-1106 YTEQGKIYKVY
+1106 
-1117 LRTSDLTTYGYM
+1117 
-1129 SKDSNTCV
+1129 
-1137 NSSYGTD
+1137 
-1144 RGRVRWAGGFDLR
+1144 
-1157 IDDLTQI
+1157 
-1164 DEKTITAHGRNVYTC
+1164 
-1179 TGTLSKI
+1179 
-1186 TSKLEEFSKELNLIP
+1186 
-1201 THKTTTSY
+1201 
-1209 EYQVTGGDNGQ
+1209 
-1220 FGSYDQTYTQ
+1220 
-1230 NKTYETAVKGTDS
+1230 
-1243 SSYVTYKT
+1243 
-1251 WQDTT
+1251 
-1256 ATWKDVLNKITGFF
+1256 
-1270 KFNYTSTDDAK
+1270 
-1281 VTEATKKTDVH
+1281 
-1292 TESSVGYH
+1292 
-1300 YSYVES
+1300 
-1306 SEPIIVP
+1306 
-1313 PVTPP
+1313 
-1318 VDPDTPDGPVEDE
+1318 
-1331 TPDEVVTPETPE
+1331 
-1343 LPAVQDAAPD
+1343 
-1353 EVVLPAEPEL
+1353 
-1363 PAVQDATALPQTG
+1363 
-1376 VNWMAALGMAF
+1376 
-1387 SGMLLTIAGAFAS
+1387 
-1400 LKSKPPAEPV
+1400 
-1410 A
+1410 

>member
-1 MVGNHKERFLAQAQ
+1 MTNKKLKLAAMSV
-15 AFGFHRSGHHLK
+15 AL
-27 GFTCAYFVCQQ
+27 TACVAA
-38 GISSIQPMA
+38 QPMA

-71 GKTAEGEVEGEE
+71 GKTAEGEAEGEE
-83 EKQEEIRNEE
+83 EKQEEVRNEKAE
-93 HKDAVDTI
+93 DAVDTI

-487 SDTKVDGYENEKDA
+487 SDTKVDGGKTEDQAK
-501 QADAAQKAKDEA
+501 ADAAQKAKDEA

-589 AEVTGSTVIWT
+589 AKVTGSTVIWT

-667 DGSTISNAEF
+667 DGSTIDNANF
-677 TKVNW
+677 TKVSW

-914 GKYYRADQVEDT
+914 RKYYRADQVEDT

-932 THIQVNGKWIDVW
+932 TQIQVNGKWIDVW
-945 DTYESKNKI
+945 GTYESKNKI

-981 MKFLWNQDAEKL
+981 MKFLWNQDAGEL

-1343 LPAVQDAAPD
+1343 LPPVQDATPDQVIAP
-1353 EVVLPAEPEL
+1353 ANPEL

-1400 LKSKPPAEPV
+1400 LKYKEKH
-1410 A
+1410 

>member
-1 MVGNHKERFLAQAQ
+1 MTNKKLKLAAMSV
-15 AFGFHRSGHHLK
+15 AL
-27 GFTCAYFVCQQ
+27 TACVAA
-38 GISSIQPMA
+38 QPMA

-83 EKQEEIRNEE
+83 EKQEEVRNEKAE
-93 HKDAVDTI
+93 DAVDTI

-142 KTGDSSTDNVQ
+142 KTGDSS
-153 GSTDDGATTPD
+153 
-164 DKDAQDK
+164 
-171 DDKKKIGTA
+171 TA

-464 EDNQLLRWSLS
+464 EDNELLRWSLS

-487 SDTKVDGYENEKDA
+487 SDTKVDGGKTEDQAK
-501 QADAAQKAKDEA
+501 ADAAQKAKDEA

-682 TIEDKTKPVEKEEN
+682 TIEDKTKPVEKEEKI
-696 VSQDPIPIINKGYTK
+696 SQDPIPIINKGYTK

-802 TVSVKVIERSTSLSA
+802 TVSVKVIGKSTSISA
-817 NASSKEEAKKELR
+817 NASSKEEAQKELLE
-830 KMIEAEIAK
+830 MIQAEIK
-839 LQPDESLLFDGQYTF
+839 NLKDDESLLFDGKYTF
-854 TTGTTTEYIES
+854 TSKTETTYIES

-887 LENQKKEADEAGKSY
+887 LENQKKEADDAGKSY
-902 DGKVYTWYRGSD
+902 DGKVYTWYRGFD

-926 KTDWWG
+926 KNDRWG
-932 THIQVNGKWIDVW
+932 TQIQVNGEWIYVR

-981 MKFLWNQDAEKL
+981 MKFLWNQDAEEL
-993 LDGEGTEAKFMNQ
+993 LDGKGTEAKFMHQ

-1021 EYPRASWGNNNWI
+1021 EYPRASWGNGSWI

-1050 TGTVAYDSLKQSD
+1050 TGTVAYDSLKLPD
-1063 GTTCKFR
+1063 GTTYFG
-1070 SEDEAQWYLDRYM
+1070 SEYEAQWYLDRYM
-1083 SNLSTEEKKGLNPQ
+1083 SSLSTEEKKGLNPQ

-1230 NKTYETAVKGTDS
+1230 NKTYETAVKRTGS

-1270 KFNYTSTDDAK
+1270 KFNYTSTDDAE

-1387 SGMLLTIAGAFAS
+1387 SGMLLMVVGAFTS
-1400 LKSKPPAEPV
+1400 LKYKEKH
-1410 A
+1410 

>member
-1 MVGNHKERFLAQAQ
+1 MTNKKLKLAAMSV
-15 AFGFHRSGHHLK
+15 AL
-27 GFTCAYFVCQQ
+27 TACVAA
-38 GISSIQPMA
+38 QPMA

-142 KTGDSSTDNVQ
+142 KTGDPSTDNVQ

-487 SDTKVDGYENEKDA
+487 SDTKVDGGKTEDQAK
-501 QADAAQKAKDEA
+501 ADAAQKAKDEA
-513 LKKALAAAISKETGN
+513 LKKALAAAIKQETGVEVSIDN
-528 TFNADDINLANAKD
+528 INLKDAKN
-542 GKFQWTDPSTNKT
+542 GKFQWTDTSTTKT

-562 DDNTVSSF
+562 DDNTVSSS
-570 VATEKDGASSA
+570 TDTSKDGASSA

-624 PTGATNFDYYTEG
+624 PTGATNPEYYTEG

-653 YTFTYEAGTAPAAP
+653 YTFNYEAGTAPTAP
-667 DGSTISNAEF
+667 DGSTIDNANF

-932 THIQVNGKWIDVW
+932 TQIQVNGKWIDVRG
-945 DTYESKNKI
+945 TYESKNKI

-993 LDGEGTEAKFMNQ
+993 LDGEGTEAKFMDQ

-1034 APNSDQYPTES
+1034 APGSDQYPTES

-1050 TGTVAYDSLKQSD
+1050 TGTVAYDSLKRPD
-1063 GTTCKFR
+1063 GTTYFR
-1070 SEDEAQWYLDRYM
+1070 SEDEAQRYLDLYM

-1106 YTEQGKIYKVY
+1106 YTERGKIYKVY

-1230 NKTYETAVKGTDS
+1230 NKTYETAVKRTGS

-1270 KFNYTSTDDAK
+1270 KFNYTSTDDAE

-1292 TESSVGYH
+1292 TESSVVYH

-1343 LPAVQDAAPD
+1343 LPPVQDATPDDAAP
-1353 EVVLPAEPEL
+1353 ETPVLPSDAVL
-1363 PAVQDATALPQTG
+1363 PAVQDALPQTG

-1387 SGMLLTIAGAFAS
+1387 SGMLLMVVGAFTS
-1400 LKSKPPAEPV
+1400 LKYKEKH
-1410 A
+1410 

>member
-1 MVGNHKERFLAQAQ
+1 MTNKKLKLAAMSV
-15 AFGFHRSGHHLK
+15 AL
-27 GFTCAYFVCQQ
+27 TACVAA
-38 GISSIQPMA
+38 QPMA

-142 KTGDSSTDNVQ
+142 ETGDPSTDNVQ

-171 DDKKKIGTA
+171 DDKKEIGTA

-382 FNLKDIVEKAGA
+382 FNLKDIVEKASA

-611 KTAFGEGFDFKQA
+611 KTAFGEDFDFKQA

-667 DGSTISNAEF
+667 DGSTIDNANF

-1343 LPAVQDAAPD
+1343 LPPVQDATPDDAAP
-1353 EVVLPAEPEL
+1353 ETPVLPSDAVL
-1363 PAVQDATALPQTG
+1363 PAVQDALPQTG

-1387 SGMLLTIAGAFAS
+1387 SGMLLTIAGAFTS
-1400 LKSKPPAEPV
+1400 LKYKEKH
-1410 A
+1410 

>member
-1 MVGNHKERFLAQAQ
+1 MTNKKLKLAAMSV
-15 AFGFHRSGHHLK
+15 AL
-27 GFTCAYFVCQQ
+27 TACVAA
-38 GISSIQPMA
+38 QPMA

-122 GSATTDSTG
+122 GSVTTDSTG
-131 TVNRDTSEEKG
+131 PVNRDTSEEKG
-142 KTGDSSTDNVQ
+142 KTGDPSTDNVQ

-171 DDKKKIGTA
+171 DDKKEIGTA

-1070 SEDEAQWYLDRYM
+1070 SEDEAQWYLDCYM

-1343 LPAVQDAAPD
+1343 LPPVQDATPD

-1400 LKSKPPAEPV
+1400 LKYKEKH
-1410 A
+1410 